1 MRIPSSVTETRRSD
15 ALSFAVR
22 LGRTSR
28 LFCLCLL
35 LAPVAGF
42 GQGGAD
48 RALPT
53 ETEAQS
59 TSESSTTT
67 QTTTTATPV
76 AVSGFG
82 VAVLDTGVEPVA
94 PITPDVMLPGS
105 ASFVGRNP
113 LVDYAEQG
121 THGTAVAQI
130 IRTLSPGSR
139 ILSLQTSTGSRSI
152 SASAAA
158 QALLTAAAN
167 PSIRVINHSNAALA
181 MVRGDA
187 ILAAAVADQV
197 IVMGSGNDGLP
208 RPNGDA
214 LHAPGLGGKGII
226 VGGLGPDDEMLGFS
240 NRAGGYAQHYVVATG
255 ASAFADYWGTSFATP
270 RVSALAAQLRQRWP
284 GLRAEEITDIIKRS
298 ATDMGAPG
306 VDAKYGWGRIN
317 AARAFLPLGALTTP
331 TGTSTTASTTASA
344 TEEDT
349 TSEEDAGGDELSLRR
364 LRVGT
369 PLHAALVSQPA
380 LRQVLAL
387 DRYGRDF
394 NLDLSKMTSAVD
406 PKGRAR
412 QVVQSWLGNTDRTL
426 LESGSGYQ
434 ISSFAGADSTGA
446 PRLHLDV
453 SPDEIV
459 RYQVGYSVRPE
470 TGHAVLGWIPHVDD
484 GAGMAGVWRRTLAGG
499 NHDEG
504 FHSLTS
510 YRLNQMVQLDVS
522 LADTHD
528 SEELDQG
535 NQQWA
540 SAIHLQNDSFGA
552 SLEGGI
558 LAEEGS
564 LYGSAPGGALGV
576 ASADTRYFRISGY
589 GRINNHLAV
598 LAAFSGALTEVNEA
612 KGKFLDDFSDLTAQ
626 SWLVGLGAKGVFSKN
641 DGASLTVSQ
650 PLKVTDGSADLD
662 VPYGLGADG
671 RVLRYQERIGLAPSG
686 SETSLELSYR
696 IKWSKSLE
704 LGAYGAMRYEAG
716 HNPQLGLRTEL
727 ATVVRGTF

>member
-1 MRIPSSVTETRRSD
+1 MRIADFATETRRGD
-15 ALSFAVR
+15 VLSFAIQ
-22 LGRTSR
+22 LGRSSR
-28 LFCLCLL
+28 LLCLCLL

-59 TSESSTTT
+59 TSESSTST

-82 VAVLDTGVEPVA
+82 VAVLDTGVEVVA
-94 PITPDVMLPGS
+94 PITSEVMLPGS
-105 ASFVGRNP
+105 ASFVGGNP
-113 LVDYAEQG
+113 LVDYAKQG

-139 ILSLQTSTGSRSI
+139 ILSLQTSTGSRSV

-158 QALLTAAAN
+158 KALRTAAAN
-167 PSIRVINHSNAALA
+167 PSIRVINHSNAALG
-181 MVRGDA
+181 MVPGDA
-187 ILAAAVADQV
+187 ILAAALADQV
-197 IVMGSGNDGLP
+197 IVMQSGNDRLP
-208 RPNGDA
+208 NPNGDA
-214 LHAPGLGGKGII
+214 RHAPGLGGKAII
-226 VGGLGPDDEMLGFS
+226 VGALGPDGEMLGFS

-284 GLRAEEITDIIKRS
+284 ALRAEEITDIIKRS

-306 VDAKYGWGRIN
+306 VDAKYGWGHIN
-317 AARAFLPLGALTTP
+317 TARAFLPLGGLTTP
-331 TGTSTTASTTASA
+331 TSGSTNASA
-344 TEEDT
+344 DEDAV
-349 TSEEDAGGDELSLRR
+349 SEEETGAEALSLRR

-394 NLDLSKMTSAVD
+394 NLDLSKMASALD
-406 PKGRAR
+406 LKGRAR
-412 QVVQSWLGNTDRTL
+412 QVVQSWSGNTDRTL
-426 LESGSGYQ
+426 LEAGSGYQ
-434 ISSFAGADSTGA
+434 VSSFAGADSTGA
-446 PRLHLDV
+446 PRLHLDA
-453 SPDEIV
+453 SPDQIL
-459 RYQVGYSVRPE
+459 RYQMGYSVRPE
-470 TGHAVLGWIPHVDD
+470 TGHPVLSWIPHLDD
-484 GAGMAGVWRRTLAGG
+484 GAGVASVWRRTLAGG
-499 NHDEG
+499 SHDEG

-510 YRLNQMVQLDVS
+510 YRLNQMAQLDVS
-522 LADTHD
+522 LSDTHD
-528 SEELDQG
+528 SEGLDQG
-535 NQQWA
+535 HQQWA
-540 SAIHLQNDSFGA
+540 SVIHLQNDMFGA
-552 SLEGGI
+552 SLEGGL

-576 ASADTRYFRISGY
+576 ASAETRYFRISGF
-589 GRINNHLAV
+589 GRINDRLAV
-598 LAAFSGALTEVNEA
+598 LAAFSGALTEVTEA
-612 KGKFLDDFSDLTAQ
+612 KDKLLDEFSDLSAQ
-626 SWLVGLGAKGVFSKN
+626 SWMVGLGAKDIFSKK

-650 PLKVTDGSADLD
+650 PLKVTDGSAGLD

-671 RVLRYQERIGLAPSG
+671 RILRYQQRIGLVPSG
-686 SETSLELSYR
+686 AETSLELTYR

-716 HNPQLGLRTEL
+716 HNAQLGLRSEL

>member
-1 MRIPSSVTETRRSD
+1 MRNPSSATVIRRGGP
-15 ALSFAVR
+15 LSFAVQ
-22 LGRTSR
+22 LGRRSR
-28 LFCLCLL
+28 LLCLCLL

-42 GQGGAD
+42 GQGGGD
-48 RALPT
+48 RELPA
-53 ETEAQS
+53 ETQVQS
-59 TSESSTTT
+59 ASESTTTT
-67 QTTTTATPV
+67 QTTATTAPV
-76 AVSGFG
+76 SVGGFG

-94 PITPDVMLPGS
+94 PITPEVMLPGS

-158 QALLTAAAN
+158 QALRTAAAN

-181 MVRGDA
+181 IVPGEA
-187 ILAAAVADQV
+187 ILAAALADQV
-197 IVMGSGNDGLP
+197 IVMGSGNDRLP
-208 RPNGDA
+208 NPNGDA
-214 LHAPGLGGKGII
+214 RHAPGLGGKGII
-226 VGGLGPDDEMLGFS
+226 VGGLGPDGELLGFS
-240 NRAGGYAQHYVVATG
+240 NRAGGYAQYYVVATG

-284 GLRAEEITDIIKRS
+284 ALKAEEITDIIKRS

-306 VDAKYGWGRIN
+306 VDNKYGWGRIN
-317 AARAFLPLGALTTP
+317 AARAFLPLGALATP
-331 TGTSTTASTTASA
+331 TGTSTTESTDK
-344 TEEDT
+344 DT
-349 TSEEDAGGDELSLRR
+349 TSEEDTVDEELSLRR
-364 LRVGT
+364 LKVGT
-369 PLHAALVSQPA
+369 PLHAALVSQPV

-406 PKGRAR
+406 IRGRAR
-412 QVVQSWLGNTDRTL
+412 QVAQSWRRNTDRTL
-426 LESGSGYQ
+426 LDVGSGYQ
-434 ISSFAGADSTGA
+434 VSSFARADSTGA

-459 RYQVGYSVRPE
+459 RYQLGYSVRPE
-470 TGHAVLGWIPHVDD
+470 TGHAVLSWIPHFDD
-484 GAGMAGVWRRTLAGG
+484 VAGVVSVWRRMLAGG
-499 NHDEG
+499 SHDEG

-522 LADTHD
+522 LTDTHD
-528 SEELDQG
+528 NDELDQG

-540 SAIHLQNDSFGA
+540 SALHLQNDTFGA
-552 SLEGGI
+552 SLEGG
-558 LAEEGS
+558 LLTEEGS

-576 ASADTRYFRISGY
+576 ASAETRYFRVSGY
-589 GRINNHLAV
+589 RRINDHVAV
-598 LAAFSGALTEVNEA
+598 VAALSGALTEVTEA
-612 KGKFLDDFSDLTAQ
+612 RDKLLDDFSDLTAQ
-626 SWLVGLGAKGVFSKN
+626 SWLVGFGAKGIFSKN

-662 VPYGLGADG
+662 VPYGVGADG
-671 RVLRYQERIGLAPSG
+671 RVLRHQERIGLAPSG
-686 SETSLELSYR
+686 SETSLELTYR

-716 HNPQLGLRTEL
+716 HNPQLGLRSEL

>member
-1 MRIPSSVTETRRSD
+1 MTRRD
-15 ALSFAVR
+15 GALPVAARS
-22 LGRTSR
+22 GRR
-28 LFCLCLL
+28 CGLLCLWL
-35 LAPVAGF
+35 LLGVPVAGF
-42 GQGGAD
+42 GESDGAST
-48 RALPT
+48 LPA
-53 ETEAQS
+53 EGEVQS
-59 TSESSTTT
+59 SSES
-67 QTTTTATPV
+67 TTATQTP
-76 AVSGFG
+76 ATAAPAPASGFG
-82 VAVLDTGVEPVA
+82 VAVLDTGVALVA
-94 PITPDVMLPGS
+94 PITSEVMLPGS
-105 ASFVGRNP
+105 ASFVGGNP
-113 LVDYAEQG
+113 LVDYAKQG

-139 ILSLQTSTGSRSI
+139 ILSLQTSTGGRSI

-158 QALLTAAAN
+158 KALRTAAAN

-181 MVRGDA
+181 IVPGDA
-187 ILAAAVADQV
+187 ILAAALADQV
-197 IVMGSGNDGLP
+197 IVMQSGNDRLSN
-208 RPNGDA
+208 PNGDA
-214 LHAPGLGGKGII
+214 RHAPGLGGKAII
-226 VGGLGPDDEMLGFS
+226 VGALGPDGEMLGFS

-284 GLRAEEITDIIKRS
+284 ALRAEEITDIIKRS

-306 VDAKYGWGRIN
+306 VDARYGWGRIN
-317 AARAFLPLGALTTP
+317 AARAFLPLGTLTTP
-331 TGTSTTASTTASA
+331 TGTLTTASTTD
-344 TEEDT
+344 EDT
-349 TSEEDAGGDELSLRR
+349 TPEEDIADDEFSLGR
-364 LRVGT
+364 LKVGT

-387 DRYGRDF
+387 DHYGRDF
-394 NLDLSKMTSAVD
+394 NLDLSRMTSAVD
-406 PKGRAR
+406 SKGRAR
-412 QVVQSWLGNTDRTL
+412 QVVQSWMGSTDRTL

-453 SPDEIV
+453 SPDETV

-484 GAGMAGVWRRTLAGG
+484 GAGMASVWRRTLAGG

-540 SAIHLQNDSFGA
+540 SAIHLQNDTFGA

-558 LAEEGS
+558 VAEEGS

-576 ASADTRYFRISGY
+576 ASAETRYFRISGF
-589 GRINNHLAV
+589 GRINNRLAV
-598 LAAFSGALTEVNEA
+598 LAAFSGVWTSVTEAEDRL
-612 KGKFLDDFSDLTAQ
+612 LDDFSDLTAQ
-626 SWLVGLGAKGVFSKN
+626 SWMLGLGAKGVFSKK

-650 PLKVTDGSADLD
+650 PLKVTDGSASLD
-662 VPYGLGADG
+662 VPHGLDADG
-671 RVLRYQERIGLAPSG
+671 GVLRYQQRIGLAPSG
-686 SETSLELSYR
+686 SETSLELTYR
-696 IKWSKSLE
+696 IKWSKTLE
-704 LGAYGAMRYEAG
+704 LGVFGAMRYEAG
-716 HNPQLGLRTEL
+716 HNPQLGLRSEL

>member
-1 MRIPSSVTETRRSD
+1 MRIPNFVTETRRGD
-15 ALSFAVR
+15 AISFAVQ
-22 LGRTSR
+22 LGRRSR
-28 LFCLCLL
+28 LLCLCLL

-42 GQGGAD
+42 GQGGGD
-48 RALPT
+48 WQLPA

-59 TSESSTTT
+59 TSESSTIT

-82 VAVLDTGVEPVA
+82 VAVLDTGVELVA

-105 ASFVGRNP
+105 ASFVGGNP
-113 LVDYAEQG
+113 LVDYAKQG

-139 ILSLQTSTGSRSI
+139 ILSLQTSTGGRSI

-158 QALLTAAAN
+158 KALRTAAAN

-181 MVRGDA
+181 IVPGDA
-187 ILAAAVADQV
+187 ILAAAAADQV
-197 IVMGSGNDGLP
+197 IVMQSGNDRLSN
-208 RPNGDA
+208 PNGDA
-214 LHAPGLGGKGII
+214 RHAPGLGGKAII
-226 VGGLGPDDEMLGFS
+226 VGALGPDGEMLGFS

-284 GLRAEEITDIIKRS
+284 ALRAEEITDIIKRS

-306 VDAKYGWGRIN
+306 VDARYGWGRIN
-317 AARAFLPLGALTTP
+317 AARAFLPLGTLTTP
-331 TGTSTTASTTASA
+331 TGTLTTASTTD
-344 TEEDT
+344 EDT
-349 TSEEDAGGDELSLRR
+349 TPEEDIADDEFSLGR
-364 LRVGT
+364 LKVGT

-387 DRYGRDF
+387 DHYGRDF
-394 NLDLSKMTSAVD
+394 NLDLSRMTSAVD
-406 PKGRAR
+406 SKGRAR
-412 QVVQSWLGNTDRTL
+412 QVVQSWMGSTDRTL

-453 SPDEIV
+453 SPDETV

-484 GAGMAGVWRRTLAGG
+484 GAGMASVWRRTLAGG

-540 SAIHLQNDSFGA
+540 SAIHLQNDTFGA

-558 LAEEGS
+558 VAEEGS

-576 ASADTRYFRISGY
+576 ASAETRYFRISGF

-598 LAAFSGALTEVNEA
+598 LAAFSGVWTSVTEAEDRL
-612 KGKFLDDFSDLTAQ
+612 LDDFSDLTAQ
-626 SWLVGLGAKGVFSKN
+626 SWMLGLGAKGVFSKK

-650 PLKVTDGSADLD
+650 PLKVTDGSASLD
-662 VPYGLGADG
+662 VPHGLDADG
-671 RVLRYQERIGLAPSG
+671 GVLRYQQRIGLAPSG
-686 SETSLELSYR
+686 SETSLELTYR
-696 IKWSKSLE
+696 IKWSKTLE
-704 LGAYGAMRYEAG
+704 LGVFGAMRYEAG
-716 HNPQLGLRTEL
+716 HNPQLGLRSEL

>member
-1 MRIPSSVTETRRSD
+1 MRIPNFVTETRRGD
-15 ALSFAVR
+15 AISFAVQ
-22 LGRTSR
+22 LGGRSR
-28 LFCLCLL
+28 LLCLCLF

-42 GQGGAD
+42 GQGGGD
-48 RALPT
+48 RELPT

-59 TSESSTTT
+59 TSESSAIT

-82 VAVLDTGVEPVA
+82 VAVLDTGVELVA

-105 ASFVGRNP
+105 ASFVGGNP
-113 LVDYAEQG
+113 LVDYAKQG

-158 QALLTAAAN
+158 KALRTAAAN

-181 MVRGDA
+181 IVPGDA
-187 ILAAAVADQV
+187 ILAAALADQV
-197 IVMGSGNDGLP
+197 IVMQSGNDRLSN
-208 RPNGDA
+208 PNGDA
-214 LHAPGLGGKGII
+214 RHAPGLGGKAII
-226 VGGLGPDDEMLGFS
+226 VGALGPDGEMLGFS

-284 GLRAEEITDIIKRS
+284 ALRAEEITDIIKRS

-306 VDAKYGWGRIN
+306 VDARYGWGRIN
-317 AARAFLPLGALTTP
+317 AARSFLPLGALTTP
-331 TGTSTTASTTASA
+331 TGTSTTASTTDED
-344 TEEDT
+344 TTPEEDT
-349 TSEEDAGGDELSLRR
+349 ADDELLLRR

-387 DRYGRDF
+387 DHYGRDF
-394 NLDLSKMTSAVD
+394 NLDLSRMTSAVD
-406 PKGRAR
+406 SRGRAR
-412 QVVQSWLGNTDRTL
+412 KVVQSWMGNTDRML
-426 LESGSGYQ
+426 LEAGSGYQ

-484 GAGMAGVWRRTLAGG
+484 GAGMASVWRRTLAGS

-540 SAIHLQNDSFGA
+540 SAIHLQKDTFGA

-558 LAEEGS
+558 VAEEGS

-576 ASADTRYFRISGY
+576 ASAETRYFRISGY
-589 GRINNHLAV
+589 GRINNYLAV
-598 LAAFSGALTEVNEA
+598 LAAFSGVLTSVTEA
-612 KGKFLDDFSDLTAQ
+612 EDRLLDDFSDLTAQ
-626 SWLVGLGAKGVFSKN
+626 SWLVGLGAKGIFLKK

-650 PLKVTDGSADLD
+650 PLKVTDGSASLD
-662 VPYGLGADG
+662 VPHGLGADG

-686 SETSLELSYR
+686 SETSLELTYR

-716 HNPQLGLRTEL
+716 HNPQLGLRSEL

>member
-1 MRIPSSVTETRRSD
+1 MASSQPVRVAATAEMIPATTPITMNSVFKARVNR
-15 ALSFAVR
+15 
-22 LGRTSR
+22 
-28 LFCLCLL
+28 
-35 LAPVAGF
+35 
-42 GQGGAD
+42 
-48 RALPT
+48 
-53 ETEAQS
+53 
-59 TSESSTTT
+59 
-67 QTTTTATPV
+67 TTTTATPV

-82 VAVLDTGVEPVA
+82 VAVLDTGVELVA

-105 ASFVGRNP
+105 ASFVGGNP
-113 LVDYAEQG
+113 LVDYAKQG

-158 QALLTAAAN
+158 KALRTAAAN

-181 MVRGDA
+181 IVPGDA
-187 ILAAAVADQV
+187 ILAAALADQV
-197 IVMGSGNDGLP
+197 IVMQSGNDRLSN
-208 RPNGDA
+208 PNGDA
-214 LHAPGLGGKGII
+214 RHAPGLGGKAII
-226 VGGLGPDDEMLGFS
+226 VGALGPDGEMLGFS

-284 GLRAEEITDIIKRS
+284 ALRAEEITDIIKRS

-306 VDAKYGWGRIN
+306 VDARYGWGRIN
-317 AARAFLPLGALTTP
+317 AARSFLPLGALTTP
-331 TGTSTTASTTASA
+331 TGTSTTASTTDED
-344 TEEDT
+344 TTPEEDT
-349 TSEEDAGGDELSLRR
+349 ADDELSLRR

-387 DRYGRDF
+387 DHYGRDF
-394 NLDLSKMTSAVD
+394 NLDLSRMTSAVD
-406 PKGRAR
+406 SRGRAR
-412 QVVQSWLGNTDRTL
+412 KVVQSWMGNTDRML
-426 LESGSGYQ
+426 LEAGSGYQ

-484 GAGMAGVWRRTLAGG
+484 GAGMASVWRRTLAGG

-540 SAIHLQNDSFGA
+540 SAIHLQND
-552 SLEGGI
+552 
-558 LAEEGS
+558 
-564 LYGSAPGGALGV
+564 P
-576 ASADTRYFRISGY
+576 
-589 GRINNHLAV
+589 
-598 LAAFSGALTEVNEA
+598 
-612 KGKFLDDFSDLTAQ
+612 
-626 SWLVGLGAKGVFSKN
+626 
-641 DGASLTVSQ
+641 
-650 PLKVTDGSADLD
+650 
-662 VPYGLGADG
+662 
-671 RVLRYQERIGLAPSG
+671 
-686 SETSLELSYR
+686 LELHSR
-696 IKWSKSLE
+696 
-704 LGAYGAMRYEAG
+704 AG
-716 HNPQLGLRTEL
+716 LSQKRAVCMGVPP
-727 ATVVRGTF
+727 AVRWA

>member
-1 MRIPSSVTETRRSD
+1 
-15 ALSFAVR
+15 
-22 LGRTSR
+22 
-28 LFCLCLL
+28 

-48 RALPT
+48 RALPA

-59 TSESSTTT
+59 TSESSTST
-67 QTTTTATPV
+67 QTTSTATPV

-130 IRTLSPGSR
+130 IRTLSPGSK

-284 GLRAEEITDIIKRS
+284 ALRAEEVTDIIKRS

-331 TGTSTTASTTASA
+331 TGTSTTASTTAST

-394 NLDLSKMTSAVD
+394 NLDLSKMTSAAD

-412 QVVQSWLGNTDRTL
+412 LVVQSWMGNTDRTL

-434 ISSFAGADSTGA
+434 ISSFASADSTGA

-484 GAGMAGVWRRTLAGG
+484 GAGMPSAWRRTLAGG
-499 NHDEG
+499 KHDEG

-540 SAIHLQNDSFGA
+540 SAIHFQNDTFGA

-598 LAAFSGALTEVNEA
+598 IAAFSGALTSVTEA
-612 KGKFLDDFSDLTAQ
+612 EDRLLDDFSDLTAE
-626 SWLVGLGAKGVFSKN
+626 SWLVGLGAKGVFSKK

-671 RVLRYQERIGLAPSG
+671 RILRYQERIGLAPSG
-686 SETSLELSYR
+686 SETSLELTYR
-696 IKWSKSLE
+696 IMWSKSLE
-704 LGAYGAMRYEAG
+704 IGAYGAMRYEAG

>member
-1 MRIPSSVTETRRSD
+1 VIRRDD
-15 ALSFAVR
+15 ALSFAGR
-22 LGRTSR
+22 LGRRSR
-28 LFCLCLL
+28 LLCLCLL

-42 GQGGAD
+42 GQGEGPSAPP
-48 RALPT
+48 A
-53 ETEAQS
+53 
-59 TSESSTTT
+59 ESDAESASAS
-67 QTTTTATPV
+67 TATTPT
-76 AVSGFG
+76 AATAAPAPVSGFG

-94 PITPDVMLPGS
+94 PITPEVMLPGS

-158 QALLTAAAN
+158 QALRTAAAN

-181 MVRGDA
+181 VVPGDA
-187 ILAAAVADQV
+187 ILAAALADQV
-197 IVMGSGNDGLP
+197 IVMGSGNDRLP
-208 RPNGDA
+208 NPNGDA

-226 VGGLGPDDEMLGFS
+226 VGGLGPDGEMLGFS

-317 AARAFLPLGALTTP
+317 TARAFLPLGALTTP
-331 TGTSTTASTTASA
+331 TATSTTPSTD
-344 TEEDT
+344 EDT
-349 TSEEDAGGDELSLRR
+349 ETDEETADDELSLRR

-394 NLDLSKMTSAVD
+394 NLDLSRMTSAVD
-406 PKGRAR
+406 IKGRAR
-412 QVVQSWLGNTDRTL
+412 QVVQSWTGHTDRTL
-426 LESGSGYQ
+426 LDAGTGYQ
-434 ISSFAGADSTGA
+434 VSSFAGADSTGA
-446 PRLHLDV
+446 PKLHLDA

-470 TGHAVLGWIPHVDD
+470 TGHAVLGWIPHLDD
-484 GAGMAGVWRRTLAGG
+484 GAGAPKVWRRTLAGG
-499 NHDEG
+499 SHDEG

-528 SEELDQG
+528 REGLDQT
-535 NQQWA
+535 NQQWS
-540 SAIHLQNDSFGA
+540 SALHVQHDTFGA
-552 SLEGGI
+552 SLEGGL

-576 ASADTRYFRISGY
+576 ASAETRYFRVSGY

-598 LAAFSGALTEVNEA
+598 IAAFSGALTEVNEA
-612 KGKFLDDFSDLTAQ
+612 KGKLLDDFSDLTAQ
-626 SWLVGLGAKGVFSKN
+626 SWLVGLGAKSIFSRG

-662 VPYGLGADG
+662 VPYGLGVDG
-671 RVLRYQERIGLAPSG
+671 RVLRHQQRIGLAPSG

-716 HNPQLGLRTEL
+716 HNAQSGLRSEL